1 MELEENKSQIWYKVT
16 LEDGNAVENP
26 KENFKNYLPQGE
38 KKGAWYEKQGNQGSL
53 LVINPKSLY
62 KGERKVYVVE
72 LSGSPVKELSGEI
85 YQKKFRLVR
94 EATAIELSRF
104 GISIS
109 QKV

>member
-1 MELEENKSQIWYKVT
+1 MMELEENKSQIWYKVI
-16 LEDGNAVENP
+16 LEDGSAVENS
-26 KENFKNYLPQGE
+26 KENFKNYFPQGE

-94 EATAIELSRF
+94 EATAIELGRF
-104 GISIS
+104 GI
-109 QKV
+109 

>member
-1 MELEENKSQIWYKVT
+1 MELEDNKSQIWYKVT
-16 LEDGNAVENP
+16 TENDIAVENP
-26 KENFKNYLPQGE
+26 EENFRNHLPLGE
-38 KKGAWYEKQGNQGSL
+38 KKGAWYEKQGKQGSL
-53 LVINPKSLY
+53 LVSNPKPFYTSDS
-62 KGERKVYVVE
+62 KVYVVE
-72 LSGSPVKELSGEI
+72 LSGSPMKELLGEI